1 MSVDTGT
8 AAPNET
14 PEVPTSG
21 LFGRLSAIF
30 FEPGKVF
37 EEIKRRPTW
46 LGIFLVL
53 ALVVIAGQY
62 VAVTRVDYETY
73 MRQALTWNPFTK
85 NMAEE
90 QIQKIL
96 SQPRSAFQQ
105 YMQVALAPVN
115 LLIAFLFLAGVFL
128 LAFVLMGASLT
139 YKKALAVTFWAMAP
153 PAIILTPLAIVLML
167 VKEPD
172 SLDVIDISRNVAS
185 NLSVAVDEKTNPLL
199 HSLLARIDLFSF
211 WTIYLLALGFS
222 TVAGTKLGKAAA
234 VVLALWGVYVVIR
247 VGISVLM
254 A

>member
-1 MSVDTGT
+1 MSGDSAT

-14 PEVPTSG
+14 PEAASIG
-21 LFGRLSAIF
+21 LFGRLSAIL

-46 LGIFLVL
+46 VGIWVVL
-53 ALVVIAGQY
+53 ALVATAGQY
-62 VAVTRVDYETY
+62 VAVTRVDNETY
-73 MRQALTWNPFTK
+73 MRQALAWNPLTK
-85 NMAEE
+85 NMAED

-96 SQPRSAFQQ
+96 SQPRSAFQH
-105 YMQVALAPVN
+105 YMPVALASVTT
-115 LLIAFLFLAGVFL
+115 LIVYLFLAGVFL
-128 LAFVLMGASLT
+128 LAFVLTGASLT

-153 PAIILTPLAIVLML
+153 PAIILTLLAIVFML

-185 NLSVAVDEKTNPLL
+185 NPAVAVDGKTNPLL

-211 WTIYLLALGFS
+211 WTIYLLALGFA
-222 TVAGTKLGKAAA
+222 TVAETKLGKAAGVI
-234 VVLALWGVYVVIR
+234 VVLWGIYVVIR
-247 VGISVLM
+247 IGISMLM

>member
-1 MSVDTGT
+1 MSVDTAT

-46 LGIFLVL
+46 LGIFVVL

-62 VAVTRVDYETY
+62 VAVTRVDSETY
-73 MRQALTWNPFTK
+73 MRQALTWNPLTK

-105 YMQVALAPVN
+105 YLSVGLAPVN

-153 PAIILTPLAIVLML
+153 PGIILTLLAIVFML

-185 NLSVAVDEKTNPLL
+185 NPAVAVDDKTNPIL

-211 WTIYLLALGFS
+211 WTIYLLALGFA

-234 VVLALWGVYVVIR
+234 VVLVLWGVYVVIR

>member
-1 MSVDTGT
+1 MSVDTAT

-46 LGIFLVL
+46 LGIFVVL
-53 ALVVIAGQY
+53 AVVVIAGQY

-73 MRQALTWNPFTK
+73 LRQALTWNPFTK

-105 YMQVALAPVN
+105 YMQVALAPVTT
-115 LLIAFLFLAGVFL
+115 LIVYLGLAGVFL

-139 YKKALAVTFWAMAP
+139 YKKALAVAFWAMAP
-153 PAIILTPLAIVLML
+153 PAIILTLLAIVLML

-185 NLSVAVDEKTNPLL
+185 NPAVAVDEKTNPLL

-222 TVAGTKLGKAAA
+222 TVSETKLGKAAA
-234 VVLALWGVYVVIR
+234 VILVVWGLYVVIR
-247 VGISVLM
+247 VGIAMLM